1 MTDISL
7 GDVAADTAKQT
18 AKDAAT
24 DAATEKAAE
33 AASSGG
39 TDTAEWFMELVDR
52 MDQKGYLGPMLFGP
66 EGMEQMGGSAPE
78 QAPAEATA
86 ATGGGSSG
94 DMDLSAESIAEF
106 GPLVIDKLGDRK
118 ISEIVQ
124 LCRKHPDRVNQLIEN
139 ELGGDTEPETGEDDG

>member
-7 GDVAADTAKQT
+7 GDVAADTAKET

-39 TDTAEWFMELVDR
+39 ADTAQWFMELVDR

-66 EGMEQMGGSAPE
+66 EGMDQMGGSAPQ
-78 QAPAEATA
+78 QAPAETA
-86 ATGGGSSG
+86 ATGGGSSDG
-94 DMDLSAESIAEF
+94 MDLSAESIAEF

-124 LCRKHPDRVNQLIEN
+124 LCRSHPDRVNQLIES
-139 ELGGDTEPETGEDDG
+139 ELGGETTPDEGENDG